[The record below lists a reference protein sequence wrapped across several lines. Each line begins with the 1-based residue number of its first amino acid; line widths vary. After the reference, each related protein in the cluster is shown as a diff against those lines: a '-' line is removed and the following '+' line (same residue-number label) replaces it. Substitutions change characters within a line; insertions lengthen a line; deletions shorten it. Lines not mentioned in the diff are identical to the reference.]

1 MSALADTR
9 RDRVTAAGL
18 AIGGIFGMAGT
29 FVERAHLR
37 QLFWMLDGVGIVVAA
52 ALLAVK
58 FFRKGN
64 DTLAA
69 SFLVFL
75 AAEALVLSG
84 TAAGLEVS
92 RASFASGIALWAASL
107 VMTSLTTVFPRWS
120 RVTGLVAAAL
130 FTLTAVKIAC
140 GDTIVATSAPLPSAG
155 FPFLVLTFVG
165 WIRILLGTG
174 GQGIQGPNSDRVKQP
189 MEPLPSTARAPRPAP
204 DAGAIP
210 RHGGA
215 PDLLRGR

>member
-1 MSALADTR
+1 MRTLADKR
-9 RDRVTAAGL
+9 GDRVAVVGL
-18 AIGGIFGMAGT
+18 AIGGIFGMAGS
-29 FVERAHLR
+29 FVTQAQLR

-75 AAEALVLSG
+75 AAESLVLSD
-84 TAAGLEVS
+84 TAAGLEAS
-92 RASFASGIALWAASL
+92 RASFASGVALWAASL
-107 VMTSLTTVFPRWS
+107 VMTSLTSVFPKWS

-130 FTLTAVKIAC
+130 FTVTAVRIAF

-155 FPFLVLTFVG
+155 YPFLVLTFVG
-165 WIRILLGTG
+165 WIRTLLARDESPAAPEAVETAG
-174 GQGIQGPNSDRVKQP
+174 
-189 MEPLPSTARAPRPAP
+189 ARAT
-204 DAGAIP
+204 G
-210 RHGGA
+210 
-215 PDLLRGR
+215 